1 VLLADDHAAVA
12 ELLRGVLEPE
22 FEVAAMVGDGL
33 ALVEAAD
40 AIRPDVIVTDIG
52 MPCLDG
58 IAAALMILRKD
69 PEARIVF
76 VTLHAEADLL
86 EPALAAGALG
96 CVLKLTAGGELVR
109 AVRAALRGER
119 YVSRGV
125 PLFAPCQTNAEDTT
139 G

>member
-1 VLLADDHAAVA
+1 VLLADDHAAVV
-12 ELLRGVLEPE
+12 EQLRGVLEPE
-22 FEVAAMVGDGL
+22 FEVAAVVGDGR

-58 IAAALMILRKD
+58 IAAALMILRKY

-76 VTLHAEADLL
+76 VTVHAEAELL
-86 EPALAAGALG
+86 HRALGTGTLGYVLKHAAGD
-96 CVLKLTAGGELVR
+96 ELVL

-119 YVSRGV
+119 YVSRGI
-125 PLFAPCQTNAEDTT
+125 PFF
-139 G
+139 